1 MNSIAFT
8 SCIFSVLPTWA
19 PGTKPLP
26 SNSHTLP
33 SSRHSLYLYLLQST
47 PTSVVQYPEFIIV
60 LNKTLR
66 YRMEL
71 ELKTSNSADALI
83 ERAERRGLTGDRSKI
98 SPHTVHRNLRPK
110 SKNQYSQ
117 ALKV

>member
-1 MNSIAFT
+1 
-8 SCIFSVLPTWA
+8 
-19 PGTKPLP
+19 
-26 SNSHTLP
+26 
-33 SSRHSLYLYLLQST
+33 
-47 PTSVVQYPEFIIV
+47 
-60 LNKTLR
+60 
-66 YRMEL
+66 MEL